1 MIKYGL
7 TICLIAGACQV
18 DAMHHLLKPRLIRNV
33 NAVMPKLLAMSST
46 PYASIRAYSVKNDDT
61 NKEQELP
68 FSSNPAHIY
77 VAGYYSRMFGDDERH
92 GKKDTNPTTGDA
104 KKTSVVEPS
113 KRTIAQELAFLDDKA
128 KQGNKV
134 LRELNAWSVIT
145 KERNNATSEL
155 DAVATKLH
163 DCLKR
168 LTCDDGGIAVNK
180 IIENLKDQNNA
191 HEGSRV
197 LAGLRSLG
205 SAIEFH
211 DIAHLRAIIEN
222 LKDQNNA
229 HEGSRVL
236 AGLRSLGSA
245 IEFHDIAHLRAI
257 RELCITHSSLHAKYD
272 NLGEKTYEEEK
283 RLKYDLEDLNNEK
296 CVTLAINLT
305 IYEVSE
311 KSLFLSKIE
320 ELLASHVEELE
331 VAENEL
337 MEVLSERHS
346 DFVSKFKGD
355 RAKEPQ
361 LASAALPGQKH
372 EIYVTMDILN
382 KLKNR
387 ERKSW
392 FLHQIEKLIDRRIK
406 ELRLP

>member
-7 TICLIAGACQV
+7 AVCLIAGAQQTH
-18 DAMHHLLKPRLIRNV
+18 AMHLLKPRLMKNV

-77 VAGYYSRMFGDDERH
+77 VAGYYIRMFGDDERH
-92 GKKDTNPTTGDA
+92 YKKDTNSEGDA
-104 KKTSVVEPS
+104 GKQSAPEQK

-211 DIAHLRAIIEN
+211 DIAHLRAI
-222 LKDQNNA
+222 
-229 HEGSRVL
+229 
-236 AGLRSLGSA
+236 
-245 IEFHDIAHLRAI
+245 

-296 CVTLAINLT
+296 CAMLAINLA

-337 MEVLSERHS
+337 MEVLSEKHS

-361 LASAALPGQKH
+361 LASAVLPGQKH
-372 EIYVTMDILN
+372 EIYVTIDILN

-387 ERKSW
+387 ENKSW
-392 FLHQIEKLIDRRIK
+392 FLHQIEKLLDRRIK